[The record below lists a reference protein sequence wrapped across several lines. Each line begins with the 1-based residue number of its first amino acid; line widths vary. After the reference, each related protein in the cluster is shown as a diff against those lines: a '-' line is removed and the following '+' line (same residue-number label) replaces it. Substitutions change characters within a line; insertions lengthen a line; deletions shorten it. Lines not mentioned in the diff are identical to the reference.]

1 VNAASAVIRA
11 AGAPAMTERDADI
24 EFDFFDEPE
33 TEEATDR
40 VRTPRRPPPKGPR
53 RPIRPPQGLIP
64 MLRLAGLIA
73 FLILAAVLLVVGA
86 RGCASS
92 GKHAK
97 YQAYI
102 QDVRSIGKR
111 SAQIGKDL
119 NAALSGT
126 GIKESDLESKISG
139 LAAQEQQ
146 EVAQAVQLNPPGPL
160 RVEHDHLIEVLK
172 LRASGLSRLADA
184 FRQTATARNATT
196 SGRLIAAQARLLV
209 ASDVNWDFYFKEP
222 TQLELQHQNI
232 SNIGGVPDSSIIP
245 NPDLAS
251 TQAMTQVWQRVHG
264 AATGGTPG
272 GKHGSALVS
281 VTALPDHKKL
291 NPSGAASDNQITAS
305 TDLAFQVAV
314 SDSGDY
320 QEFNVGVTLTIQ
332 KSPKPIVLRKK
343 IDVINAGET
352 KTVTF
357 TNIDINGLFGLPTT
371 VKVDIEPVPGETT
384 ISNNSAEYKVIFS
397 LGG

>member
-1 VNAASAVIRA
+1 
-11 AGAPAMTERDADI
+11 MTERDSDI

-33 TEEATDR
+33 TEEASER
-40 VRTPRRPPPKGPR
+40 VRTPRRPPPGGPR
-53 RPIRPPQGLIP
+53 RPVRPPQGLIP

-73 FLILAAVLLVVGA
+73 FVILAVVLLVIGI

-97 YQAYI
+97 YQGYI
-102 QDVRSIGKR
+102 QNVRAIAKR
-111 SAQIGKDL
+111 SDQIGKDL
-119 NAALSGT
+119 NAALSAT
-126 GIKESDLESKISG
+126 GIKEADLEAKINS

-146 EVAQAVQLNPPGPL
+146 EVAQAVQLGPPGPL

-184 FRQTATARNATT
+184 FRQTATSRSATT
-196 SGRLIAAQARLLV
+196 SGRLIADQARLLV

-222 TQLELQHQNI
+222 TQLELQRQGI
-232 SNIGGVPDSSIIP
+232 SDIGGVPASSIIP

-251 TQAMTQVWQRVHG
+251 TLAMTQVWRRVHG
-264 AATGGTPG
+264 AATGGSSVTG
-272 GKHGSALVS
+272 NHGSALVS
-281 VTALPDHKKL
+281 VTALPDGKKL
-291 NPSGAASDNQITAS
+291 SASGAASDNQITAS
-305 TDLAFQVAV
+305 TDLAFRVVV
-314 SDSGDY
+314 SDSGDF

-343 IDVINAGET
+343 IDVINAGES

-371 VKVDIEPVPGETT
+371 VKVAVEPVPGEKTT
-384 ISNNSAEYKVIFS
+384 SNNSADYKVIFS